1 MQIPV
6 GVNRHVVLVSAVVDT
21 RGLEFTIV
29 IRILAHLISVEIHQL
44 V

>member
-6 GVNRHVVLVSAVVDT
+6 GVNRHIVLVSAMVDT

-29 IRILAHLISVEIHQL
+29 IRILAQL
-44 V
+44 VSVKVQSLI